1 MLVSSISLVS
11 AVLLFAVGGTHGH
24 IKRGRHQELAQRV
37 RGDVN
42 IHKRAFDNSRFT
54 FYDVG
59 LWVNF
64 NRRITR

>member
-1 MLVSSISLVS
+1 MLVSLILLVS
-11 AVLLFAVGGTHGH
+11 AVLPFAVGSTHGRVQ
-24 IKRGRHQELAQRV
+24 RGRHQELAQRA

-59 LWVNF
+59 L
-64 NRRITR
+64 